1 MEKVLTI
8 AGSDSGGG
16 AGIQADLK
24 TMTIFKTYG
33 ASVITAVTAQ
43 NTLGVQGVN
52 TLDGDFVSQQLDS
65 VLSDIEFAAVKTG
78 MLANKEIVEIAAEKI
93 KEYDLPN
100 LVVDP
105 VMAASSGDLLLEKDA
120 VTAYKNFLFP
130 LAHLITPN
138 LPEAKI
144 LLGKD
149 IEEEVNLKKLAE
161 ELYKLGSKHV
171 LVKGGHEKSSEDN
184 AVDLLYDGNEFV
196 EYKAKLIDKSNTHG
210 TGCTLSSAIASNL
223 AKGFSIKKAVEIS
236 KNYITE
242 AIRSGFLVGKGNNP
256 VNHFVDF

>member
-1 MEKVLTI
+1 MKKVLTI

-52 TLDGDFVSQQLDS
+52 TLNGDFVLQQLDS
-65 VLSDIEFAAVKTG
+65 VLSDIEFSAVKTG
-78 MLANKEIVEIAAEKI
+78 MLANREIVEIVAEKI
-93 KEYDLPN
+93 KEYDLLN

-120 VTAYKNFLFP
+120 VAAYKNSLFP

-161 ELYKLGSKHV
+161 ELYKLGSKNV
-171 LVKGGHEKSSEDN
+171 LIKGGHEKSSN
-184 AVDLLYDGNEFV
+184 HSAVDLLYDGNEFV
-196 EYKAKLIDKSNTHG
+196 EYRAEFIDTTNTHG

-223 AKGFSIKKAVEIS
+223 AKGLSVKKAVEIS
-236 KNYITE
+236 KKYITK
-242 AIRSGFLVGKGNNP
+242 AIRSGFLVGEGNNP